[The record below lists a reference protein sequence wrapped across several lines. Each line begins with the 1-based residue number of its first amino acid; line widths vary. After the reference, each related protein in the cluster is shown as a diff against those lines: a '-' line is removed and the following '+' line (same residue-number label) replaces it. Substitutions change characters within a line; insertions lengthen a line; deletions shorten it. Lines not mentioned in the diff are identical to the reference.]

1 MSDVGLGVISLEVVV
16 VDFLEVVAVVLD
28 LGIVV
33 AAGFVGR
40 TDVVGFDGTVVIPDG
55 RIPVVV
61 VGTCDVMLEPAGE
74 IVGGTSEAVK
84 DKLENI

>member
-1 MSDVGLGVISLEVVV
+1 MSDVGVGVISLEVVV
-16 VDFLEVVAVVLD
+16 VDFLDVVAVVLVV
-28 LGIVV
+28 IVV
-33 AAGFVGR
+33 AAGFVGCI
-40 TDVVGFDGTVVIPDG
+40 DVVGFDGTVVMPDG
-55 RIPVVV
+55 RIPVDV